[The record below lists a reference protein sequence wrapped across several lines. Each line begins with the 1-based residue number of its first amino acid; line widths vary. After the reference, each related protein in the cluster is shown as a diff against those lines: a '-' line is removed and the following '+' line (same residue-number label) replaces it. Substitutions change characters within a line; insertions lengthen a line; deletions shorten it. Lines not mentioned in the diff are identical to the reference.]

1 MCLTWLSL
9 RMCSACLPPLQAS
22 AGKHRWSVYFMQ
34 STSVTL
40 HGDLTLI
47 SLFGSRPT
55 LSLSLIVSPL

>member
-1 MCLTWLSL
+1 
-9 RMCSACLPPLQAS
+9 
-22 AGKHRWSVYFMQ
+22 MQ
-34 STSVTL
+34 FTPVTL